1 MRLIDADALIPTEVH
16 TVVVLK
22 DGREQLESVLYA
34 EQVDD
39 APTVEPA
46 SPWRRVEDGL
56 PESGTHVL
64 ACCEVRGIYGHKS
77 HYVCDAFHTDN
88 KSIPCSY
95 NDDIDS
101 EYDEETDEYYF
112 PVGWWEV
119 IKNWDDY
126 SCVAINDFVTHWM
139 PLPEPPKEDA

>member
-1 MRLIDADALIPTEVH
+1 MSELINREDAINAVEMFFKDAFIEDADVHCADLEWEINRIPT
-16 TVVVLK
+16 
-22 DGREQLESVLYA
+22 
-34 EQVDD
+34 
-39 APTVEPA
+39 A
-46 SPWRRVEDGL
+46 SPWHRVEDGL

-64 ACCEVRGIYGHKS
+64 ACCEVRGIYGYKS